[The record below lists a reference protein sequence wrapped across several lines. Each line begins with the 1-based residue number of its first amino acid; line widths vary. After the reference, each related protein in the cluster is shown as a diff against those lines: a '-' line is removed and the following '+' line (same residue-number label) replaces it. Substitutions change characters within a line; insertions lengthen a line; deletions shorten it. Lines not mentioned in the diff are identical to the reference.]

1 MSVKNI
7 PLSEIIPFLECIAN
21 RDFDKLRTTV
31 HHFMT
36 HHQASELEEVF
47 LNRIEPVLDKDSLQW
62 LLTEKFTRLNRDAR
76 KVVVVRNST
85 NICTPT
91 D

>member
-7 PLSEIIPFLECIAN
+7 PLNEIIPFLECIGN

-36 HHQASELEEVF
+36 HHQPFELEEVF
-47 LNRIEPVLDKDSLQW
+47 LTRIEPALDKDSLQW
-62 LLTEKFTRLNRDAR
+62 LLTEKFTRLNSALE
-76 KVVVVRNST
+76 KLH
-85 NICTPT
+85 
-91 D
+91 